1 MYKDV
6 ITVFIEEN
14 VSHNSDFCVT
24 DVRGKLKFQI
34 LAILVN
40 VTVKDTKF

>member
-1 MYKDV
+1 MHKDV

-14 VSHNSDFCVT
+14 VSDNFDFYVT

-34 LAILVN
+34 FGILVN